1 MKNSLEAA
9 ALRALLQRSHGPA
22 APGDGGDDDAA
33 GVVNFHIYICI
44 LGLSMNYDWVDKF
57 IHDLL

>member
-22 APGDGGDDDAA
+22 ASGDGGDDDAA
-33 GVVNFHIYICI
+33 GVVNFHIYIYSEI
-44 LGLSMNYDWVDKF
+44 
-57 IHDLL
+57 IP

>member
-33 GVVNFHIYICI
+33 GVVNFHIYIYMYI
-44 LGLSMNYDWVDKF
+44 GI
-57 IHDLL
+57 IHEL

>member
-22 APGDGGDDDAA
+22 ASGDGGDDDAA
-33 GVVNFHIYICI
+33 GVVNFHIYIYI
-44 LGLSMNYDWVDKF
+44 PKSSPSRIYIYRDYP
-57 IHDLL
+57 